1 MTHESSSSQMHTFWH
16 DHECACCID
25 TDCIACCIDT
35 DCIACCIDT
44 DCIACCMAM
53 HAMFERAC
61 MHAPCSSFPKV
72 TKVSAAP
79 FVAQAHTTIAI
90 THVAIMCAPHRL
102 FITVHIIDMLYQRHC
117 ATGWSRQRMQRVRGD
132 QHAIHVQ
139 PLDRGHRALHGLHA
153 FTRARVHSPL
163 RTRPGRTHELET
175 CNRAPRDAR
184 AVERVS

>member
-102 FITVHIIDMLYQRHC
+102 SINVLCPDSTSVGLMFTSLIEPRYVPGIHGCSFACSRAAIAAANMHGQTMHVQQSSCHHAVNTLFIT
-117 ATGWSRQRMQRVRGD
+117 S
-132 QHAIHVQ
+132 
-139 PLDRGHRALHGLHA
+139 
-153 FTRARVHSPL
+153 
-163 RTRPGRTHELET
+163 
-175 CNRAPRDAR
+175 
-184 AVERVS
+184 